1 MPQPV
6 KTSSLLSMQDEANQ
20 QTQCTRVEAQI
31 LVVTKSS
38 GFARVVERVNEILR
52 ARRKTESLS
61 IEEGEW
67 NQLFSSAAHRAIDFL
82 DLRKFAPCFNLI
94 VSPSLGQA
102 IHDIHQSANRVPVAM
117 LIYDIASCEDI
128 DPESAVSA
136 GHSAMADLTRDE
148 FPVARTPESILVY
161 HHPEQRQRK
170 PHFRL
175 QGVTR
180 ELPDDD
186 SLLATDLLS
195 HLMALTQALVIGR
208 SRYAMS
214 SIPPPVTLGEAL
226 SDFLIAEAD
235 NDWALFYYTGSI
247 ISNLIDSLEQ
257 KLGPRGIPC
266 LRGPSEHSL
275 ACGALAQWKLWGKP
289 SLVIVTSGMLD
300 EFKGTL
306 ANLRDAG
313 AQGFIV
319 CAENRPDQWFAF
331 QGTISAAEDIRE
343 VLTAKRIPYVYLEKV
358 EALADYLEKAF
369 ELYRAGRG
377 PVVLLA
383 TQQVLESTAPL
394 NRQPG
399 SAPAIDNTSTDASLR
414 NELER
419 VIHILNHEEVQLL
432 WQCERL
438 DSEESQLV
446 QEIAGSCGAAVVDSL
461 THPGSVA
468 KFQNGQLVKNY
479 LGTLGLYGFSDAV
492 YRFTHTNGQ
501 LNPKE
506 SQCFFFLNSEV
517 PQVATPFSR
526 ATMQNRMR
534 MVQVTCNP
542 ENFCPWAEV
551 KIGLKVKEFLF
562 AIRERVKVE
571 PHILAMRDNAINKCV
586 ETPSD
591 ITSQLPV
598 VPMQPSYFISELN
611 RIIED
616 KILREGYRY
625 VGLYDVGRC
634 GISAVRNTSRT
645 GPGFSGWY
653 GRALMGDALMAV
665 PSVAVTSKLP
675 VIAFVGDGAKALAPD
690 VLPSLVESARKT
702 PERFTPN
709 LTVFYFLN
717 GNHSLIESYQAFQ
730 SRVSGRQMQL
740 MNIVAPEA
748 EEIHGG
754 IHFRHFIVEHFDADL
769 IRSALLE
776 DHCVNIFS
784 VFVDHNNRGDGLS
797 LLMPLSWEYCLPQ
810 EEE

>member
-1 MPQPV
+1 MQGEAGHQPQY
-6 KTSSLLSMQDEANQ
+6 
-20 QTQCTRVEAQI
+20 TRVEAQI

-38 GFARVVERVNEILR
+38 GFARVVESVNEILQ
-52 ARRKTESLS
+52 ASGKAGPPS
-61 IEEGEW
+61 IGEGEW
-67 NQLFSSAAHRAIDFL
+67 NQLFSSAEQRAIDFL
-82 DLRKFAPCFNLI
+82 NLRKFAPCFNLI
-94 VSPSLGQA
+94 VSPTLGQA
-102 IHDIHQSANRVPVAM
+102 IRDIHQSTNHAPVAM
-117 LIYDIASCEDI
+117 VIYDITSFEDI

-136 GHSAMADLTRDE
+136 GQSAMTDLTREE
-148 FPVARTPESILVY
+148 FPVARTPESILIY
-161 HHPEQRQRK
+161 HHREQRQRH

-186 SLLATDLLS
+186 SVLATDLLS
-195 HLMALTQALVIGR
+195 HFMALTQALVIGR
-208 SRYAMS
+208 DRYVTS
-214 SIPPPVTLGEAL
+214 SVPPSVTLGEAL
-226 SDFLIAEAD
+226 SDFLIVEAD
-235 NDWALFYYTGSI
+235 NDWAFFYYTGSV
-247 ISNLIDSLEQ
+247 ISSLIDSLEQ
-257 KLGPRGIPC
+257 KLGSRGIPC

-275 ACGALAQWKLWGKP
+275 ACGALAQWELWGKP

-306 ANLRDAG
+306 ANLRDSG

-331 QGTISAAEDIRE
+331 QGTISAAEDIRD
-343 VLTAKRIPYVYLEKV
+343 VLAAKRIPYVYLEKV
-358 EALADYLEKAF
+358 EALADNLEKAF
-369 ELYRAGRG
+369 ELYREGRG

-383 TQQVLESTAPL
+383 TQQVLESAAPL
-394 NRQPG
+394 NRQPEG
-399 SAPAIDNTSTDASLR
+399 ALAIHKTSADADWRSQ
-414 NELER
+414 LER

-438 DSEESQLV
+438 DTAESRLV
-446 QEIAGSCGAAVVDSL
+446 LEIASSCGAAMVDSL
-461 THPGSVA
+461 THPGVVP

-501 LNPKE
+501 LNSKK
-506 SQCFFFLNSEV
+506 SQCFFFLNSQV

-534 MVQVTCNP
+534 MVQVTNNP
-542 ENFCPWAEV
+542 EHFCPWAEV
-551 KIGLKVKEFLF
+551 RIGLKVKEFLL
-562 AIRERVKVE
+562 AIREQVNVE
-571 PHILAMRDNAINKCV
+571 PHILEMRNDAIEKCL

-591 ITSQLPV
+591 ITSRLPV
-598 VPMQPSYFISELN
+598 VPMQPSYFMSALN
-611 RIIED
+611 QIIED

-634 GISAVRNTSRT
+634 GISAVRNISRT
-645 GPGFSGWY
+645 DPGFSGWY
-653 GRALMGDALMAV
+653 GRALMGDALMAA

-675 VIAFVGDGAKALAPD
+675 VIAFVGDGAKALVPD
-690 VLPSLVESARKT
+690 ILPSLIESARNM

-740 MNIVAPEA
+740 MNILSPEA

-754 IHFRHFIVEHFDADL
+754 IHFRRFTMEHFDADL

-784 VFVDHNNRGDGLS
+784 VLVDHNNRGDGLS
-797 LLMPLSWEYCLPQ
+797 LLMPLSWEYCFPQ

>member
-6 KTSSLLSMQDEANQ
+6 KTSSLLRAQDEASQ
-20 QTQCTRVEAQI
+20 QTQFTRVEAQI

-38 GFARVVERVNEILR
+38 GFARVVECVNEILR
-52 ARRKTESLS
+52 ASEKTEPPRVA
-61 IEEGEW
+61 EGEW
-67 NQLFSSAAHRAIDFL
+67 NQLFSSAAQRAIDFL
-82 DLRKFAPCFNLI
+82 NLRKFAPCFNLI
-94 VSPSLGQA
+94 VSPTLGQA
-102 IHDIHQSANRVPVAM
+102 LREIHQSTNRIPVAM
-117 LIYDIASCEDI
+117 VIYDIASCEDI

-136 GHSAMADLTRDE
+136 GHSAMADLTRE
-148 FPVARTPESILVY
+148 KFPVARTPESILVY
-161 HHPEQRQRK
+161 HHREQRQRK
-170 PHFRL
+170 PYFRL
-175 QGVTR
+175 QAVTR
-180 ELPDDD
+180 ALPDDD
-186 SLLATDLLS
+186 SVLATDLLS
-195 HLMALTQALVIGR
+195 HFMALTQALVIGR

-214 SIPPPVTLGEAL
+214 SVPPSVTLGEAL
-226 SDFLIAEAD
+226 SDFLIAEAE
-235 NDWALFYYTGSI
+235 NDWALFYYTGSV
-247 ISNLIDSLEQ
+247 ISSLIDSLEQ
-257 KLGPRGIPC
+257 KLWPRGIPC

-275 ACGALAQWKLWGKP
+275 ACGALAQWKLWGKS

-343 VLTAKRIPYVYLEKV
+343 VLTAKRIPFVYLEKM
-358 EALADYLEKAF
+358 EALADNLETAF
-369 ELYRAGRG
+369 ALYRAGRG

-394 NRQPG
+394 NEQPV
-399 SAPAIDNTSTDASLR
+399 SAPPIHKTPTDAVWRS
-414 NELER
+414 ELER

-438 DSEESQLV
+438 DSEESRLV
-446 QEIAGSCGAAVVDSL
+446 QEIANSCGAAVVDSL

-468 KFQNGQLVKNY
+468 KFQNGQLMKNY

-501 LNPKE
+501 LNSKE
-506 SQCFFFLNSEV
+506 SQCFFFFNSEV

-534 MVQVTCNP
+534 MVQITSSP
-542 ENFCPWAEV
+542 ENFCPWAEI
-551 KIGLKVKEFLF
+551 KIGSKVKEFLL
-562 AIRERVKVE
+562 AIRERVDVE
-571 PHILAMRDNAINKCV
+571 PHILEMRDNAIEKCIG
-586 ETPSD
+586 TPRD

-598 VPMQPSYFISELN
+598 VPMQPSYFMSKLN
-611 RIIED
+611 QIIED

-634 GISAVRNTSRT
+634 GISAVRNVTRT

-675 VIAFVGDGAKALAPD
+675 VIAFVGDGAKALVPD
-690 VLPSLVESARKT
+690 ILPSLIESARKM
-702 PERFTPN
+702 PERFAPN

-740 MNIVAPEA
+740 MNIVAPEV

-754 IHFRHFIVEHFDADL
+754 IHFRHFTLEHFDPDL
-769 IRSALLE
+769 IRSALRE

-797 LLMPLSWEYCLPQ
+797 LLMPLSWEYCLPP
-810 EEE
+810 EAE